1 MSGTSVCGGGSNGGS
16 EFQSDDGL
24 TIAPDSLR
32 ELKGVGRRISPSLVD
47 SFVDS
52 FRMTGNPEVICSS
65 VGLVPINALVSGDP
79 ILQVDR
85 QVGHIVVGDRRG

>member
-52 FRMTGNPEVICSS
+52 FRMTSKPE
-65 VGLVPINALVSGDP
+65 G
-79 ILQVDR
+79 VDSPR
-85 QVGHIVVGDRRG
+85 NGKK